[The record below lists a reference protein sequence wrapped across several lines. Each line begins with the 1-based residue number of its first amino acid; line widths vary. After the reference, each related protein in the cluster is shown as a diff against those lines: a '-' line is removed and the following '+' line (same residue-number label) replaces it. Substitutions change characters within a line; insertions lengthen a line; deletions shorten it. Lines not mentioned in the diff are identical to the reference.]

1 MKISKIFLAVV
12 ALFAVACTNNN
23 SDGNEGGVTDT
34 TKWIEEGS
42 VIGDWKLTH
51 WANKEESALQVYLSL
66 NEDGSFDLYQ
76 RIYSVVWLH
85 YEGTFTLENNTLSGV
100 YSDGKPWKKSYSVS
114 YAEETPTRIR
124 LIDQSDSADISIYT
138 EGAIPSEIIDE
149 AQPAVNVRSVAL
161 DRFL

>member
-1 MKISKIFLAVV
+1 MKIAKIFLAVV

-66 NEDGSFDLYQ
+66 NEDGSF
-76 RIYSVVWLH
+76 
-85 YEGTFTLENNTLSGV
+85 E
-100 YSDGKPWKKSYSVS
+100 
-114 YAEETPTRIR
+114 AE
-124 LIDQSDSADISIYT
+124 LQ
-138 EGAIPSEIIDE
+138 III
-149 AQPAVNVRSVAL
+149 ASTIANGFNKLAARGY
-161 DRFL
+161 